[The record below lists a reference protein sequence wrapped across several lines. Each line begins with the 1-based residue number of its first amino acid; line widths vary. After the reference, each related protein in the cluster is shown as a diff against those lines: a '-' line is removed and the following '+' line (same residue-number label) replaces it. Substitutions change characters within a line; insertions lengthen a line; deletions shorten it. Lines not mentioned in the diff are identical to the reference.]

1 MATTGPTPLEEERTM
16 ELSRALQL
24 VETRAALVE
33 ARVASNEV
41 WLTLGF
47 LSDQG
52 FSPEAYLLRAECQKE
67 LRRELAEMTTFL
79 TGEPGPGV
87 VA

>member
-1 MATTGPTPLEEERTM
+1 V
-16 ELSRALQL
+16 ELSHALQV
-24 VETRAALVE
+24 VESRAALVE
-33 ARVASNEV
+33 ARVESNQV

-67 LRRELAEMTTFL
+67 LRRELAEMTDI
-79 TGEPGPGV
+79 